1 MRLMKPEAHIDREDE
16 RRGSVV
22 DAEWRVPPL
31 HDGGLGGL
39 VEWTDRPEDP
49 HLLDDSLLVDRGLH
63 DDGPVNAGR
72 HRLGWVDGFHSMDKL
87 WAGNAS
93 TDTHR
98 GHITAANKRCL
109 APFSSERP
117 LQWATDAG
125 EMAVDFAVGD
135 A

>member
-72 HRLGWVDGFHSMDKL
+72 HRPGG
-87 WAGNAS
+87 
-93 TDTHR
+93 
-98 GHITAANKRCL
+98 
-109 APFSSERP
+109 
-117 LQWATDAG
+117 
-125 EMAVDFAVGD
+125 
-135 A
+135 